1 MNNPI
6 ASQAIS
12 DCNDEL
18 IKIRNQINALG
29 STSSIS
35 GFLTRY
41 PLIKI
46 CGTLEVCYKT
56 IIADFYENSAPHL
69 GSFIG
74 FHLRDA
80 SMNAKY
86 DSICQA
92 IKRFDLSKANLF
104 KTQIQTLPNKDRA
117 IQSLSDLNTARN
129 EFAHGNNPI
138 LTFNDI
144 CDKFTESIRILDVL
158 DSIMV

>member
-1 MNNPI
+1 
-6 ASQAIS
+6 
-12 DCNDEL
+12 
-18 IKIRNQINALG
+18 
-29 STSSIS
+29 
-35 GFLTRY
+35 
-41 PLIKI
+41 
-46 CGTLEVCYKT
+46 
-56 IIADFYENSAPHL
+56 
-69 GSFIG
+69 
-74 FHLRDA
+74 
-80 SMNAKY
+80 MNAKY

>member
-41 PLIKI
+41 SLIKI
-46 CGTLEVCYKT
+46 CGTLEV
-56 IIADFYENSAPHL
+56 
-69 GSFIG
+69 
-74 FHLRDA
+74 
-80 SMNAKY
+80 SM
-86 DSICQA
+86 
-92 IKRFDLSKANLF
+92 
-104 KTQIQTLPNKDRA
+104 
-117 IQSLSDLNTARN
+117 
-129 EFAHGNNPI
+129 
-138 LTFNDI
+138 
-144 CDKFTESIRILDVL
+144 IR
-158 DSIMV
+158 